1 MESVLLRVAGTA
13 ASAVVKSFLA
23 RAPGA
28 GLAPDPVRPGRPW
41 SKPPA
46 ELRDPEVRRLT
57 ETLAGRLDAA
67 SAALPEN
74 ERLAAVDAVGDAFA
88 ALGALDIDDLLALD
102 LSPEALADRVLTHTP
117 PAGLGDAA
125 QALYRDLVAQ
135 SCVHAVEHMT
145 SLPAFAPRATIEI
158 LHRTGVLAD
167 AVQDLK
173 KKKERDADGAAH
185 AFEQRYAKYIADTHG
200 RLQLFGI
207 TLSRSPQEWPL
218 DVAYISLAVSREQL
232 LPGNPA
238 AHRTVRRADE
248 ALASAERTLLRGPAG
263 SGKSTLVQ
271 WLAVNAAR
279 RSFTGALAPWNACVP
294 FVLRLRS
301 FTATE
306 RLPLPAEFLPESG
319 VPLTPPHGWVEDVMS
334 EGRALVLVDGVDE
347 VPLRLRARTQ
357 MWLRR
362 LISAFPNAR
371 YVVTTRPSA
380 VPEDWLAGQSF
391 TAHSLLPMEREDI
404 GSFIG
409 HWHAAAHAECSDE
422 AQRATVAQ
430 YEASLREA
438 VGTRRD
444 LGKLAANPL
453 MCALL
458 CALNRDRR
466 MQLPRAR
473 KELYD
478 AALEMLLVRR
488 DAEREITEVEG
499 VRLTRDEQTVLL
511 QRLAYWLI
519 RNGQA
524 EADCDEVVEL
534 VEKWLDS
541 MEQVRQ
547 QGTAVEVFNHLLIRS
562 GLLREP
568 VPGTVHFVHRTFQDY
583 LGAKAAV
590 EARDLGV
597 LVRNAHDDTW
607 DDVVRMAVGHARPD
621 ERATLL
627 RRILA
632 KADKVKKHRGRL
644 VLLAAACLEHAPEL
658 DPAVRHEVERR
669 TAELLP
675 PRTPAQAEE
684 LAKAGPLVLELLT
697 EPLFLE
703 EDAAAATVRTATLI
717 GGDQAVELL
726 ARFRPDDRYKV
737 RWELADGWDRFEQ
750 VEEYADA
757 VLARTRLDDVQLW
770 ARTPAQLA
778 VLPRLTGLRRIAL
791 AGGGGLPP
799 QVRGLRQLENLVL
812 LQSSLTD
819 LAGLSVFEELKYLG
833 LYDCRRIAFLDPL
846 AALRSLESLTLVNA
860 SERLGL
866 APLARM
872 EALAYLFLNYPVPGV
887 DRVSDLPAPEGLRHL
902 HLHPRAA
909 HLALDAVDR
918 WPGLSWLTFSGP
930 ARTADFLALPDPSA
944 LKGLQVIDAEVRPE
958 VPLRCPG
965 LEMLALS
972 NCTFPRGLSAL
983 RDLPELTRLTLLN
996 GGEYDLAP
1004 LARTPGVAVHV
1015 GAGVRVLGADA
1026 LSPGQI
1032 THLP

>member
-1 MESVLLRVAGTA
+1 MTGFETVLLRVAGTA
-13 ASAVVKSFLA
+13 AGAVVKSFLT
-23 RAPGA
+23 RTPGA
-28 GLAPDPVRPGRPW
+28 GLAPDPVRPGRRW
-41 SKPPA
+41 LTPPA

-57 ETLAGRLDAA
+57 ETLAGRLGAA
-67 SAALPEN
+67 SAALPEH

-88 ALGALDIDDLLALD
+88 ALGALDMDTLLDLD
-102 LSPEALADRVLTHTP
+102 LSPGALADHVLAHTP
-117 PAGLGDAA
+117 PAGLSDAA
-125 QALYRDLVAQ
+125 QALYRELVAQ
-135 SCVHAVEHMT
+135 SCAHAVEHMT
-145 SLPAFAPRATIEI
+145 SLPAFAPRA
-158 LHRTGVLAD
+158 GVELLRRSGALAR
-167 AVQDLK
+167 AVHELG
-173 KKKERDADGAAH
+173 EARDGAAH
-185 AFEQRYAKYIADTHG
+185 AFEERYARYIAGAHG

-218 DVAYISLAVSREQL
+218 DVAYIGLTVSGEQL

-238 AHRTVRRADE
+238 SHRTVRRADE

-279 RSFTGALAPWNACVP
+279 RSFTGGLAPWNTCVP

-301 FTATE
+301 FTTTE

-319 VPLTPPHGWVEDVMS
+319 VPLTAPAGWAEDLMR

-347 VPLRLRARTQ
+347 VPLRLRGRTQ
-357 MWLRR
+357 VWLRG
-362 LISAFPNAR
+362 LISAFPKAR

-380 VPEDWLAGQSF
+380 VPEDWLAGQAF

-409 HWHAAAHAECSDE
+409 HWHAAARAECADD
-422 AQRATVAQ
+422 AQRADVDA

-488 DAEREITEVEG
+488 DAEREITGVEG
-499 VRLTRDEQTVLL
+499 VRLTRDEQTLLL

-519 RNGQA
+519 RNGQT
-524 EADCDEVVEL
+524 EADCDEAVEL
-534 VEKWLDS
+534 VEEWLDS
-541 MEQVRQ
+541 MVQVRA
-547 QGTAVEVFNHLLIRS
+547 QGTAAEVFSHLLIRS

-627 RRILA
+627 RRILGR
-632 KADKVKKHRGRL
+632 ADKVRKYRGRL

-675 PRTPAQAEE
+675 PRNAAQAEE

-717 GGDQAVELL
+717 GGDQAVDLL
-726 ARFRPDDRYKV
+726 ARFRPDDRFKV

-750 VEEYADA
+750 VQEYADA

-770 ARTPAQLA
+770 VRTPAQLA
-778 VLPRLTGLRRIAL
+778 ALPRLDGLRRIAL
-791 AGGGGLPP
+791 TGGRGLPP
-799 QVRGLRQLENLVL
+799 EVRALRDLEHLAL
-812 LQSSLTD
+812 LQSPLTD
-819 LAGLSVFEELKYLG
+819 LSGLTVFEGLKYLG
-833 LYDCRRIAFLDPL
+833 LYDCQRIAFLDPL
-846 AALRSLESLTLVNA
+846 TALPSLESLTLVGA
-860 SERLGL
+860 PDRLGL

-872 EALAYLFLNYPVPGV
+872 EALAYLFLNYPVPGT
-887 DRVSDLPAPEGLRHL
+887 DRVSDLPAPAGLKHL
-902 HLHPRAA
+902 HLHARAA
-909 HLALDAVDR
+909 HLALDDIGR
-918 WPGLSWLTFSGP
+918 WPELTWLTFHGP
-930 ARTADFLALPDPSA
+930 ERTADFLALPDPSG
-944 LKGLQVIDAEVRPE
+944 LKGLQILDAEVGSE
-958 VPLRCPG
+958 VLLRCPG

-972 NCTFPRGLSAL
+972 DCTLPQGLSAL
-983 RDLPELTRLTLLN
+983 RELPELTRLTLLN
-996 GGEYDLAP
+996 AGEYDLAP
-1004 LARTPGVAVHV
+1004 LARLPGLTVVV
-1015 GAGVRVLGADA
+1015 GANVRLHGADSLPPERIRR
-1026 LSPGQI
+1026 LS
-1032 THLP
+1032 